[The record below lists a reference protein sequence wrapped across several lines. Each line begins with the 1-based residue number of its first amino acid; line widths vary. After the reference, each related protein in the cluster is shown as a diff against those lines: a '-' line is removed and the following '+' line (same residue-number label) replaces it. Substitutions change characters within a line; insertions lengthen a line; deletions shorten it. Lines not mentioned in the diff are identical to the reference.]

1 MRRKRN
7 FEMVGLFDKKSRR
20 ASIYLCISRGS
31 PHCCQSAFW
40 RERVVAQAGE
50 QRPPM
55 VSRNPDLIDR
65 VRVSLSPTI
74 LACPRIQQ
82 PWFAS
87 ASSKDSKTATP
98 PALDLSMTGSG
109 WITSGLVGLTP
120 QCALRCCSVHRGA
133 PGDGCTGRGAVV
145 RLPGF
150 VRCG

>member
-1 MRRKRN
+1 
-7 FEMVGLFDKKSRR
+7 MVGLFDKKSRR

-74 LACPRIQQ
+74 LAGPRI
-82 PWFAS
+82 
-87 ASSKDSKTATP
+87 TALVRERVVQGLENRDT
-98 PALDLSMTGSG
+98 TG
-109 WITSGLVGLTP
+109 
-120 QCALRCCSVHRGA
+120 
-133 PGDGCTGRGAVV
+133 PGSFDDW
-145 RLPGF
+145 L
-150 VRCG
+150 